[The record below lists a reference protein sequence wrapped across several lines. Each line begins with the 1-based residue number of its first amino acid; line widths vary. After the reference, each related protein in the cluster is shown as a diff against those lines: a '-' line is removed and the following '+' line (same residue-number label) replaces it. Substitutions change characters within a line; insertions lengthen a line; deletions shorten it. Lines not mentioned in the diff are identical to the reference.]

1 MDIQAMK
8 DQVQEYIDQAEIEL
22 AQLRAERDLPNDV
35 LKRRIQARMRGETV
49 PPLPI
54 KVYYDHISRG
64 MQATPASNSIPDNV
78 VNLFKS
84 Q

>member
-35 LKRRIQARMRGETV
+35 LKRRIQARMRDEYV
-49 PPLPI
+49 PPLDI
-54 KVYYDHISRG
+54 RVNVTDEG
-64 MQATPASNSIPDNV
+64 VQATPASNSIPDNV

-84 Q
+84 